1 MTSRERIA
9 IAPSDRASRQ
19 TARPVEVLTGTRVL
33 TLGEVEQWQ
42 TVAFDCNGAAR
53 NLDLPPVAQ
62 CAGVYLHVTNA
73 TAATFALTVRDA
85 AAATVVAIP
94 AAAVNRSAKVWCDGV
109 RWYSLLGA

>member
-1 MTSRERIA
+1 MTAREKIA

-19 TARPVEVLTGTRVL
+19 TVRPVEALSADRVL
-33 TLGEVEQWQ
+33 TLAEVEQWQ
-42 TVAFDCNGAAR
+42 TVAFSLAAAR
-53 NLDLPPVAQ
+53 NLDLPPVGQ
-62 CAGVYLHVTNA
+62 CQGVYLHITNA

-94 AAAVNRSAKVWCDGV
+94 AAAVNRSAKVWCDGG